1 MEKAGNLEAKCFT
14 AIIKIFSIPWNSISQ
29 VSLEIVI
36 MCLKKKGGGTSWS
49 NKLGNTGLNKSKQI
63 S

>member
-36 MCLKKKGGGTSWS
+36 MCLKKKKGTSWS